1 MDLKVPKTS
10 WVSSL
15 RNFNPV
21 DHEIQCEMISPS
33 GQPSSFWLVSRSSI
47 SKSPLMLANSIG
59 LIDAGYRGNII
70 AAFKYFKQPRDC
82 DGVMYEIAQ
91 GSKVVQ
97 ICSPLL
103 TPIRVVVVDELSST
117 SRGSGG
123 FGSTSSDS
131 TSSTSSS
138 SSSTASTSTSTS
150 TSSTSTSTTSTSS
163 TSVLGSLMCLGRPD
177 VSKDD

>member
-1 MDLKVPKTS
+1 
-10 WVSSL
+10 
-15 RNFNPV
+15 
-21 DHEIQCEMISPS
+21 
-33 GQPSSFWLVSRSSI
+33 
-47 SKSPLMLANSIG
+47 MLANSIG

-123 FGSTSSDS
+123 FGSTDTTTTSSSSD
-131 TSSTSSS
+131 SS
-138 SSSTASTSTSTS
+138 SSST
-150 TSSTSTSTTSTSS
+150 SSDSS